1 LATTASFGVSN
12 GSEFYLASVTAH
24 EIIMGANGETMMD
37 IARSMNVSHSTISRI
52 KIYVEKATP
61 VKISPLRY

>member
-12 GSEFYLASVTAH
+12 GSEFYPASVNAN
-24 EIIMGANGETMMD
+24 EIIMEANGETLMD
-37 IARSMNVSHSTISRI
+37 IARSMNIGHSTISRI

-61 VKISPLRY
+61 VQISPLRY